1 MILVTEEN
9 IKRACPTGKD
19 EIIKGVVKFLNEYS
33 KDYGLTTPLRMAHF
47 LAQAAH
53 ESAHFR
59 TLEEYAT
66 GSAYEGRKDLG
77 NLTKG
82 DGVKYKGR
90 GIFQLTGRFNYQKF
104 GGTLLLNNPNLAS
117 TPRVSVLTA
126 LEYWGI
132 NNLNSLADKDD
143 LLNLSIRINGKN
155 KNGLPNGWE
164 DRQKYLAKFKE
175 ILSV

>member
-1 MILVTEEN
+1 MQITIEL
-9 IKRACPTGKD
+9 IKKICPTSNDKIVD
-19 EIIKGVVKFLNEYS
+19 GVVKNLS
-33 KDYGLTTPLRMAHF
+33 KYAIQYGLTTPLRMAHF

-59 TLEEYAT
+59 TLEEYAS
-66 GSAYEGRKDLG
+66 GAAYEGRKDLG

-104 GGTLLLNNPNLAS
+104 GGILLLNNPKLAAL
-117 TPRVSVLTA
+117 PRISVLTA

-132 NNLNSLADKDD
+132 NNLSTLADKDD
-143 LLNLSIRINGKN
+143 VLAITRRINGGT
-155 KNGLPNGWE
+155 NGLA
-164 DRQKYLAKFKE
+164 DRQKYLARFKE
-175 ILSV
+175 ALNV